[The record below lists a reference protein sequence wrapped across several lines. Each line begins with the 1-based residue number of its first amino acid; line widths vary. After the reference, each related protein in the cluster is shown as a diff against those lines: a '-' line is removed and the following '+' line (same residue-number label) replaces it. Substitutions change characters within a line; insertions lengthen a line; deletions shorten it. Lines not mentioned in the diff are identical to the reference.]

1 MNQIPNLEMRKTD
14 KILLDNLVRFASQG
28 VNMTIRVNDPV
39 LLDADLTGNM
49 RVVGEIILAQKTNY
63 NKVLFR
69 IATGEG
75 DDSFDTIF
83 FECFHLIN
91 DDADVINDNFFE
103 DFKDLFEYVGNNFAY
118 SNYKNIEEVIN
129 KALEQAKFLVW
140 EDGIVKLKK

>member
-14 KILLDNLVRFASQG
+14 KILLDNLVKFASQG

-83 FECFHLIN
+83 L
-91 DDADVINDNFFE
+91 ALVIAF
-103 DFKDLFEYVGNNFAY
+103 
-118 SNYKNIEEVIN
+118 SNES
-129 KALEQAKFLVW
+129 A
-140 EDGIVKLKK
+140 GIICIFSTISSAISET

>member
-14 KILLDNLVRFASQG
+14 KILLDNLVKFASQG

-91 DDADVINDNFFE
+91 DDADVINDNFIE
-103 DFKDLFEYVGNNFAY
+103 DYKDLFEYVGNNFAY
-118 SNYKNIEEVIN
+118 SNYKNIENVIN

>member
-1 MNQIPNLEMRKTD
+1 M
-14 KILLDNLVRFASQG
+14 
-28 VNMTIRVNDPV
+28 
-39 LLDADLTGNM
+39 DADLTGNM
-49 RVVGEIILAQKTNY
+49 RVVGEIILALKTNY

-118 SNYKNIEEVIN
+118 SNYKNIENVFN

>member
-1 MNQIPNLEMRKTD
+1 MNQNPNLEMRKTD
-14 KILLDNLVRFASQG
+14 KILLDNLVKFASQG

-75 DDSFDTIF
+75 DVSFNTIF

-103 DFKDLFEYVGNNFAY
+103 DFKDLFEYV
-118 SNYKNIEEVIN
+118 IN

>member
-14 KILLDNLVRFASQG
+14 KILLDNLVKFASQG

-91 DDADVINDNFFE
+91 DDADVIKDNFFE
-103 DFKDLFEYVGNNFAY
+103 GFKDLFEYVGNNFAY
-118 SNYKNIEEVIN
+118 SNYENIEEVIN
-129 KALEQAKFLVW
+129 KALEQAKFLAW
-140 EDGIVKLKK
+140 EDGVVKIQK